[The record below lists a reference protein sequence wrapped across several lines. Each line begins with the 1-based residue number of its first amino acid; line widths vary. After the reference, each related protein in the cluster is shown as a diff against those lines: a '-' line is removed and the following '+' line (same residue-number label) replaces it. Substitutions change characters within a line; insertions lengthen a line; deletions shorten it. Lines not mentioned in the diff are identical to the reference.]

1 MISHH
6 YVDIY
11 QAAFQAL
18 LRRYAHS
25 GMTDVVELED
35 QGRSTTTAGA
45 DGRSESEGAA
55 ALQLNASIEIL
66 PSSSTSTSSGLP
78 WLMRSETET
87 TVVTDAGGERGA
99 IAGNNSANS
108 TPRSEDSSGSERGGT
123 SSNGGIDERQQ
134 QQQHPELVFFDS
146 PRVTPKQ
153 RLEGAD
159 GTVAGEEGREKR
171 AFTPARRLQ
180 V

>member
-25 GMTDVVELED
+25 GMTDVVEHED
-35 QGRSTTTAGA
+35 QGRSTTAGA

-78 WLMRSETET
+78 WLRSETET

-99 IAGNNSANS
+99 IAGSSANS

-134 QQQHPELVFFDS
+134 QQQQHPELVFFDS

-153 RLEGAD
+153 RLGGAD
-159 GTVAGEEGREKR
+159 GTVAGEEGRQKR

>member
-25 GMTDVVELED
+25 GMTDVVEHED
-35 QGRSTTTAGA
+35 QGRSTTAGA
-45 DGRSESEGAA
+45 GGSRSESEGAA
-55 ALQLNASIEIL
+55 AAQLNASIEIL
-66 PSSSTSTSSGLP
+66 PSSSTSATSSGLP
-78 WLMRSETET
+78 WLRSATET

-99 IAGNNSANS
+99 IAGSSANS

-153 RLEGAD
+153 RLGGAD
-159 GTVAGEEGREKR
+159 GTVAGEEGRQKR